1 MNIWESIK
9 ETGKSLGG
17 VAWAPAGAIW
27 DLKDAMPWDD
37 DDYSLSG
44 SLMTRGGE
52 FLDPLLNQDTFT
64 GYGAD
69 KVMDAANFVMRE
81 GISEPISTLF
91 TQVQH
96 AAQGDSV
103 GDRFGRLFSGDE
115 WKRAYEIAQNQ
126 NAGQAFAT
134 MVLDTNL
141 TGQYDNDPF
150 DYDDPYEEVTHP
162 EHGGVATAL
171 SWGANIAGSLALDP
185 FYLAGKGV
193 GVARQAHMGA
203 TGYGRLSQAQRA
215 DLGAVLNGGNAKA
228 TDRFSKWADYVSS
241 ANPEGRPLTGPE
253 ILAVTPEL
261 TRWAKEPRLVS
272 ALVADAAKIENPGVR
287 RNTIKDIL
295 AVAGGDMG
303 ALDRLQA
310 GRAGM
315 PALAD
320 QLKNMR
326 KGNVLDLEK
335 IAANPDLQFSPMFVQ
350 HLERQLNNL
359 NSDKGIDK
367 AMRLWEDRLDLIEKT
382 HGTMTHLPG
391 AHTAFGV
398 GKSARAL
405 RVANDKGLGQR
416 LAAGAD
422 TLEKATLG
430 KVDEVSARI
439 ASKSSHSLMVQRGLK
454 AVPVLAIKTTAFAAA
469 PYTKFPAAM
478 AGAMRQTHFTGVARF
493 DEWDDAVTQFDSMLK
508 MSHVPSLD
516 RMNFI
521 SKATLAGSEMEKE
534 AMVRQAERLAM
545 GSVTKHFSAKTGE
558 NISEG
563 YVEELMERH
572 FRQRGARMSQLYGR
586 AYAATAQTPEMQEG
600 VIDAA
605 MRQGNIAKAEDA
617 AKWNLRVDQF
627 LDDDGL
633 PVALPLLES
642 QLRNAVPLLDMHL
655 AKKLV
660 KRDQSHLAR
669 LGRAWDKQAEEINGL
684 ETKLG
689 RAKGRAAENIK
700 KQLDWAYTKQDQ
712 IGELGAKS
720 LRVWKMSVLFR
731 LGYPA
736 RVVLDD
742 HWRIWSRIGAGTFY
756 AQSAPEAARNF
767 GYNQVG
773 RHREAGRDMAA
784 MRAELGSL
792 KDELRSDRIA
802 AYPQRAEAHR
812 KAANSLRGHRGQI
825 SRLEQER
832 EGLLSF
838 ADRRNAIDEKI
849 AHHQQ
854 QIARY
859 EAEMDRLQQAM
870 GDVSPEDI
878 AARMDELNAALKVGV
893 KGNLPEKRTIGSA
906 DVTLSEGERIGGA
919 FAGPQGRA
927 YRGVTG
933 SSDTFEYQISGVEQ
947 KTYGRAD
954 RGAHVTINPDAPHHL
969 DAWADSLNNQ
979 IRNSRAAMFFVR
991 GGDADGFVKWIAEP
1005 EQADL
1010 RRRLPHLAHDPEE
1023 WGGRIESMV
1032 DDYLPTT
1039 ELRETIAKGTVT
1051 PKWLGKRFPNQ
1062 SGPAVHGPMVADT
1075 IGTSDRVLGIG
1086 RSVNNAFTWLAS
1098 QPTDRL
1104 SRHPFFNAM
1113 YKAHAEDFAELRRVA
1128 AREQGRKFTQDDL
1141 DFIERQA
1148 RKAALVDLKRT
1159 LFDMSAHSHAAHVM
1173 RFISP
1178 FFAAHQEVI
1187 TRWWRIVQDNPGVV
1201 RRVQQ
1206 AFDAPRHAGLVV
1218 DENGDPV
1225 EPGEMPS
1232 PKHKLLLPIPWAD
1245 GAQWSINENSFN
1257 LILQNG
1263 ITNPG
1268 IGPLAQIPL
1277 EYFAARY
1284 PEDEEIAKVARIF
1297 SPFPPDSPAQAAVPA
1312 TLKRLFAA
1320 IHGSTGVDA
1329 SLGTG
1334 VGPSEFND
1342 LYATNITDRVVD
1354 FHLKN
1359 GREPSQSEMDEIWE
1373 DAKHESAVEAWLK
1386 FVQNAGSPFPAR
1398 PNSRY
1403 AAIQQGWYKLSEQG
1417 RQRYPNDFI
1426 EARDWATAKFKEQY
1440 GEAYLALTYSDVNN
1454 PAGVDGSPAEVSAA
1468 KRYKSILDKTDKRLA
1483 MGVMG
1488 PALTAADEAGMTT
1501 ERTPEGRQWFEKQ
1514 GWIDS
1519 DDPEAAAREA
1529 QARRGWQ
1536 MLDDLTNRLNL
1547 AAEQMGLNSYVD
1559 SEKLVAVRRAG
1570 LAAIKE
1576 ENESFKSDIE
1586 SIDGDS
1592 YDSLLRE
1599 MQQLTENPTL
1609 RNDRTRTDIATLA
1622 EYLELRSTVMDL
1634 IQRRQ
1639 AAGLGG
1645 PDAAATE
1652 PIREAYTKVVGQL
1665 AARNTFFESGF
1676 FNPVISRDP
1685 LLIGLED

>member
-1 MNIWESIK
+1 MGSIWDSIK
-9 ETGKSLGG
+9 DTAESLGSAAG
-17 VAWAPAGAIW
+17 APAGVVW
-27 DLKDAMPWDD
+27 DLASGANPWDD
-37 DDYSLSG
+37 EDFDISNT
-44 SLMTRGGE
+44 LMRRGGQL
-52 FLDPLLNQDTFT
+52 LDPVLNQDTFT

-69 KVMDAANFVMRE
+69 KVMDAANFAMRE
-81 GISEPISTLF
+81 GISEPISTAF
-91 TQVQH
+91 TAVQH
-96 AAQGDSV
+96 AAQGDTV
-103 GDRFGRLFSGDE
+103 GDRFGRMFSGDD

-141 TGQYDNDPF
+141 SGQYDNDPF
-150 DYDDPYEEVTHP
+150 DYEDPYEEVTHP
-162 EHGGVATAL
+162 EHGGVATSL

-185 FYLAGKGV
+185 FYLAGKGL
-193 GVARQAHMGA
+193 GIARQANMGA
-203 TGYGRLSQAQRA
+203 SGYGKLSPAQRS
-215 DLGAVLNGGNAKA
+215 DLGRVLNADGTKA
-228 TDRFSKWADYVSS
+228 SSRIDRWADFVAK
-241 ANPEGRPLTGPE
+241 ANPEGRALTGPE
-253 ILAVTPEL
+253 ILATTPEL

-272 ALVADAAKIENPGVR
+272 ALVADAAKIGDDAVR
-287 RNTIKDIL
+287 RNTIKDII

-303 ALDRLQA
+303 ALDRLQ
-310 GRAGM
+310 RSKAGM

-326 KGNVLDLEK
+326 RGNVLDLEK
-335 IAANPDLQFSPMFVQ
+335 LAANPELQFSPMFTQ
-350 HLERQLNNL
+350 HLERQLSNL
-359 NSDKGIDK
+359 NTDKGIDK
-367 AMRLWEDRLDLIEKT
+367 AMRLWEDRLDLIERT
-382 HGTMTHLPG
+382 HGSLTHLPG
-391 AHTAFGV
+391 VHLGITGAG
-398 GKSARAL
+398 GKTGRGL
-405 RVANDKGLGQR
+405 RTANDKGLGQKVSQ
-416 LAAGAD
+416 GASAV
-422 TLEKATLG
+422 EAKAIE
-430 KVDEVSARI
+430 KVDEVTARI
-439 ASKSSHSLMVQRGLK
+439 AAKTSHSLMVQKGLRT
-454 AVPVLAIKTTAFAAA
+454 VPVLAIKTTAFAAA

-508 MSHVPSLD
+508 LSHVPSLE
-516 RMNFI
+516 RMQFV
-521 SKATLAGSEMEKE
+521 SKASLAGSEMEKE
-534 AMVRQAERLAM
+534 AMVRQAERLSM
-545 GSVTKHFSAKTGE
+545 KNVTKHFSAKTGE

-563 YVEELMERH
+563 YIEELMERH

-586 AYAATAQTPEMQEG
+586 AYAATNMPADQQADVMG
-600 VIDAA
+600 AA
-605 MRQGNIAKAEDA
+605 MRQGNITKAEDT

-627 LDDDGL
+627 LDDDGM

-660 KRDQSHLAR
+660 QRDQSHLSR
-669 LGRAWDKQAEEINGL
+669 LGRAWEKQAEEINGL
-684 ETKLG
+684 ETRLG
-689 RAKGRAAENIK
+689 RAKGRAAEGIK
-700 KQLDWAYTKQDQ
+700 KQLDRAYAAQDW

-756 AQSAPEAARNF
+756 AQNTPEALKNL

-773 RHREAGRDMAA
+773 RYRQAGHELAA

-802 AYPQRAEAHR
+802 AFPQRMEAHR

-825 SRLEQER
+825 NRLEKER

-838 ADRRNAIDEKI
+838 ADRRTAIDEKI

-878 AARMDELNAALKVGV
+878 AARMDELNAALKGGV
-893 KGNLPEKRTIGSA
+893 KGNLPDKRIIGSA
-906 DVTLSEGERIGGA
+906 DVELSGGEKVAGA

-927 YRGVTG
+927 MRGVTG
-933 SSDTFEYQISGVEQ
+933 SSDTFEYQIKGVEER
-947 KTYGRAD
+947 TYGRAD
-954 RGAHVTINPDAPHHL
+954 RGAHVTVNPDAPHHL

-991 GGDADGFVKWIAEP
+991 GGDADGFAKWIREP

-1023 WGGRIESMV
+1023 WGARIESMV

-1039 ELRETIAKGTVT
+1039 DLREAMKKGTVT
-1051 PKWLGKRFPNQ
+1051 PKWLAKHHPEGTR
-1062 SGPAVHGPMVADT
+1062 PAVHGPMVADT
-1075 IGTSDRVLGIG
+1075 LGTSDRSLGIG
-1086 RSVNNAFTWLAS
+1086 RRVNDTFTWLAS

-1104 SRHPFFNAM
+1104 SRHPFFNSM
-1113 YKAHAEDFAELRRVA
+1113 YKIHAEEFAELRRVA
-1128 AREQGRKFTQDDL
+1128 AREQGRKFTPEDL
-1141 DFIERQA
+1141 QFIERQA

-1206 AFDAPRHAGLVV
+1206 AFDAPRHAGIVV

-1232 PKHKLLLPIPWAD
+1232 PKHKMLLPIPWAD
-1245 GAQWSINENSFN
+1245 GADWSINENSFN

-1268 IGPLAQIPL
+1268 VGPLAQVPL
-1277 EYFAARY
+1277 EYLASKY
-1284 PEDEEIAKVARIF
+1284 PEDEDIARVARIF
-1297 SPFPPDSPAQAAVPA
+1297 SPFPPDSPTDAIMPA

-1320 IHGSTGVDA
+1320 IHGETG
-1329 SLGTG
+1329 LTMWGG
-1334 VGPSEFND
+1334 GPREFND

-1359 GREPSQSEMDEIWE
+1359 GREPTQSEMDDIWE
-1373 DAKHESAVEAWLK
+1373 DAKHESTVEAWLK
-1386 FVQNAGSPFPAR
+1386 FTQNAGSPFPAR

-1403 AAIQQGWYKLSEQG
+1403 AAIQQGWYRLSEQG
-1417 RQRYPNDFI
+1417 RTLFPNDFI

-1501 ERTPEGRQWFEKQ
+1501 ERTPEGRQWFEDQ

-1536 MLDDLTNRLNL
+1536 MLDDVTNRLNL
-1547 AAEQMGLNSYVD
+1547 AAEQMGLGSYVEN
-1559 SEKLVAVRRAG
+1559 EKLVAVRRSA

-1576 ENESFKSDIE
+1576 ENQSFKADIE

-1599 MQQLTENPTL
+1599 MEQLTQNRTL
-1609 RNDRTRTDIATLA
+1609 RRDPTRTDISTLA

-1652 PIREAYTKVVGQL
+1652 PIRQAYTKVVGQL
-1665 AARNTFFESGF
+1665 AAQNTFFESGF

-1685 LLIGLED
+1685 LLIGLD